1 MIPGLRCRVVY
12 PVDPQKA
19 CAIVPTRDLQ
29 TTAGVLNEMGGL
41 TELEERNGS
50 FVILGYS
57 CPLAAIAPDHPE
69 VCRMAETLLTE
80 LAGVPVYEH
89 CDHGERP
96 RCCFEIAP
104 ADQA

>member
-1 MIPGLRCRVVY
+1 M
-12 PVDPQKA
+12 
-19 CAIVPTRDLQ
+19 
-29 TTAGVLNEMGGL
+29 LNELGGL
-41 TELEERNGS
+41 TEPEERNDS
-50 FVILGYS
+50 FVIRGYS
-57 CPLAAIAPDHPE
+57 CPLAAIAPNHPE

-80 LAGVPVYEH
+80 LAGLPVYEH

>member
-1 MIPGLRCRVVY
+1 MLRRLPCR
-12 PVDPQKA
+12 
-19 CAIVPTRDLQ
+19 PTEGVCNRPYTRLH
-29 TTAGVLNEMGGL
+29 TTAGVLNDLGRL

-50 FVILGYS
+50 FVIRGYS
-57 CPLAAIAPDHPE
+57 CSLAAIAPDHPG

-80 LAGVPVYEH
+80 LAGVLIYEH
-89 CDHGERP
+89 CDRGERP